1 MATLP
6 TPYIILSLLR
16 RRRQP
21 SVLHRPS
28 QQSWGVHEVVDMTAA
43 VARAG
48 RWRGLSFFPLRW
60 RQQGSRSLHG
70 VQTLGTYRRVRILVG

>member
-1 MATLP
+1 
-6 TPYIILSLLR
+6 
-16 RRRQP
+16 
-21 SVLHRPS
+21 
-28 QQSWGVHEVVDMTAA
+28 VHEVVDMTAA